1 MTERLNKTEFFE
13 KYGHKLKPVRFDDP
27 ETGDYL
33 IWSPEEDDKAEEYYL
48 LGYDIVTVY
57 EPAADGEDDIVE
69 LDYNKGSNP
78 YKVGYLVLTN
88 Q

>member
-1 MTERLNKTEFFE
+1 MTERLKKTEFFE

-33 IWSPEEDDKAEEYYL
+33 IWSPEEEELADEYL
-48 LGYDIVTVY
+48 SKGYDIVTVY

-69 LDYNKGSNP
+69 LEFNKGNNP
-78 YKVGYLVLTN
+78 YKVGYLVIEKK
-88 Q
+88 